1 MVIFTLGYNHF
12 LNNYNSD
19 CTQDRNKTQTILKR
33 KKKSNCIMSTKW
45 KYLYFNQKWQFE
57 DALK

>member
-33 KKKSNCIMSTKW
+33 KK
-45 KYLYFNQKWQFE
+45 NQIVLCQQNGNIYTLIKNGS
-57 DALK
+57 LKMP